1 MGNFA
6 SGKYSWSLC
15 DRCGFRYRYLQIRNE
30 MGTRWRVCSTCDDKQ
45 FNLVT
50 HPQNRP
56 PPVYPD
62 PQGIRYPRPDVNL
75 AINYTSATDDQQL
88 PLDDGGPGGS

>member
-15 DRCGFRYRYLQIRNE
+15 DRCGFRFRYLQIRSE
-30 MGTRWRVCSTCDDKQ
+30 RGTGWRVCSICDDGE
-45 FNLVT
+45 FNLMT

-56 PPVYPD
+56 PPVFPD
-62 PQGIRYPRPDVNL
+62 PQSLRFPRPDVNL
-75 AINYTSATDDQQL
+75 GVGNDPNDEQQL
-88 PLDDGGPGGS
+88 PLDEGGPGGP

>member
-1 MGNFA
+1 MSQFA

-15 DRCGFRYRYLQIRNE
+15 DRCGFRYRYLQIRSE
-30 MGTRWRVCSTCDDKQ
+30 EGTRWRVCSTCDDRQ

-56 PPVYPD
+56 PPVFPD
-62 PQGIRYPRPDVNL
+62 PQGLRFPRPDVNL
-75 AINYTSATDDQQL
+75 AIDFESTDDQNL
-88 PLDDGGPGGS
+88 PLEDGGPGGS